1 MMRCTD
7 HKSGR
12 VLTICAW
19 FSEYPNIPVE
29 YDVLKEYVMGVDEAE
44 QVFVVRDLDEIV
56 RALSRVENLEF
67 ISKTEK
73 ECVYYD

>member
-7 HKSGR
+7 HKSDR

-29 YDVLKEYVMGVDEAE
+29 YDVLEEYVIGVDKPE

-56 RALSRVENLEF
+56 RALSRTENLEF

>member
-1 MMRCTD
+1 MTRYAD

-19 FSEYPNIPVE
+19 FSEYHNIPVE
-29 YDVLKEYVMGVDEAE
+29 YDVLAEYVIGFDEPE

-56 RALSRVENLEF
+56 RALSRTENLEF

>member
-1 MMRCTD
+1 MTRYAD

-12 VLTICAW
+12 VLTICGW
-19 FSEYPNIPVE
+19 YLDYPNIPVE
-29 YDVLKEYVMGVDEAE
+29 YDILENYVIGFDEPE
-44 QVFVVRDLDEIV
+44 QIYVVRDLDEII
-56 RALSRVENLEF
+56 RELSRVENLEF